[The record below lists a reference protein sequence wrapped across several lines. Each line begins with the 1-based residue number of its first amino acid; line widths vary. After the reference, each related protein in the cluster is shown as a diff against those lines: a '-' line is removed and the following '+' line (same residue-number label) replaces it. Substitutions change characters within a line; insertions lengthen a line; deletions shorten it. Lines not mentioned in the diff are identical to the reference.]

1 MSRLFAVALALAAAS
16 AQSSD
21 LDEARA
27 AQARGAELHQH
38 GDLQGALSEFDRAV
52 RLAPS
57 SDLAWYNRGL
67 VRRDLG
73 ECRAALADFDR
84 ALTLQPQFFNALYQR
99 ANCRQALGQYAEA
112 IDDYSQAIAF
122 PGRIPARFLAHLGRA
137 DALRRLGRLD
147 AAYGDYTRVAELRD
161 DTRALRSRAWIQ
173 YYRGRWRE
181 AQEDA
186 ARYLHDS
193 DAKEHDAPYALILG
207 ALALRRAGDDDG
219 ASRFMREWQPRLAAK
234 AWPVP
239 VLVYLADGNE
249 ERLLSA
255 AKDAGQRT
263 EARAYLGANL
273 LARGE
278 RGRAVEILTKVL
290 REDEPSYL
298 EYDLAYY
305 ELERLG
311 AATAADRRTR
321 GR

>member
-1 MSRLFAVALALAAAS
+1 
-16 AQSSD
+16 
-21 LDEARA
+21 
-27 AQARGAELHQH
+27 
-38 GDLQGALSEFDRAV
+38 V

-73 ECRAALADFDR
+73 ECRAALGDFDR
-84 ALTLQPQFFNALYQR
+84 ALALQPQFFNALYQR

-112 IDDYSQAIAF
+112 IDDYSQAVAF

-147 AAYGDYTRVAELRD
+147 EAYGDYTRVAELRD
-161 DTRALRSRAWIQ
+161 DTRALRSRAWVQ

-186 ARYLHDS
+186 ARYLLQS
-193 DAKEHDAPYALILG
+193 EAKEHDAPYALILG

-219 ASRFMREWQPRLAAK
+219 ASRFLREWQPRLAAK
-234 AWPVP
+234 AWPAP
-239 VLVYLADGNE
+239 VLLYLADGNE
-249 ERLLSA
+249 KRLLAA

-263 EARAYLGANL
+263 EARAYVGANL

-278 RGRAVEILTKVL
+278 RSRAVDILSKVL
-290 REDEPSYL
+290 REDEPGYL

-311 AATAADRRTR
+311 AARPADRRTLKR
-321 GR
+321 